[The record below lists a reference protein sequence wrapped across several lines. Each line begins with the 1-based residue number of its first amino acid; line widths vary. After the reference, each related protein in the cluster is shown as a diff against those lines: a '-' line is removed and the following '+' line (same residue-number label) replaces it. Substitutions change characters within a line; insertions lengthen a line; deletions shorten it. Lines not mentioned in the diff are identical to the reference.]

1 MVTSSRHEIDVRFPS
16 TMELG
21 LTFVVSFTETL
32 GLVFKEA
39 PADGQPHNP
48 RLGLGSCPP
57 QGPALSPGSDGDPC
71 GSLSPA
77 PEGVWAALLNVPH
90 RLTCLPFPQLR
101 RTPAICPGEGLALTG
116 VHVMLTFGPS
126 QKKKNKDHL

>member
-1 MVTSSRHEIDVRFPS
+1 MGSHITP
-16 TMELG
+16 G
-21 LTFVVSFTETL
+21 LAWV
-32 GLVFKEA
+32 LVLLRA
-39 PADGQPHNP
+39 P
-48 RLGLGSCPP
+48 
-57 QGPALSPGSDGDPC
+57 LSPGSDGDPC

-101 RTPAICPGEGLALTG
+101 RAPAICPGEGLALTG